1 MLVALSW
8 AMVRTYNK
16 DIEGGG
22 ERWWAKHKETDK
34 CKALYFPP
42 PHFPVL
48 SPQEK
53 KIKAKN
59 PKHDCLRPHGRRMI
73 SKQHC
78 QKDDEL

>member
-1 MLVALSW
+1 
-8 AMVRTYNK
+8 MVGTHNEA
-16 DIEGGG
+16 IEEGRGGG
-22 ERWWAKHKETDK
+22 PSTKRQINVRLFTF
-34 CKALYFPP
+34 LLPP
-42 PHFPVL
+42 LPSAA
-48 SPQEK
+48 SPRKK